1 MSTST
6 EKEKKHFPNPFAA
19 VKDGLTMLRELF
31 IVSVLALLLL
41 WPGAINNR
49 LQGAG
54 FVEADVAGFKWKSA
68 QQAVQKTGEA
78 QQQIEAV
85 KKDTE
90 ETIKKVNEIAAN
102 ATNPEVKKELETL
115 KSSLNDSLDTTKAAE
130 TTLQATRQVQENILQ
145 AIRPN
150 VTATV
155 GSWGVVISTD
165 DNLEAAQHEV
175 NKAKGQGYTSVG
187 SGSSRGCQCE
197 IVAMQK

>member
-175 NKAKGQGYTSVG
+175 NKAKGLGQTHLNL
-187 SGSSRGCQCE
+187 
-197 IVAMQK
+197 